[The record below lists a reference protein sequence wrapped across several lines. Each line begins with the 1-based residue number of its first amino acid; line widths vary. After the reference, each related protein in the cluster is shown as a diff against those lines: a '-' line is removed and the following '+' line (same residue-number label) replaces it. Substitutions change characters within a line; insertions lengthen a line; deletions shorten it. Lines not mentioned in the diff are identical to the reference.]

1 MISNMASSQ
10 INNLSTTAY
19 PSMHVCGSSA
29 SMCSSKI
36 IDNKDIYIYIY
47 IYILVKEIH
56 DI

>member
-10 INNLSTTAY
+10 INNLST
-19 PSMHVCGSSA
+19 SMHVCGSSA

-36 IDNKDIYIYIY
+36 IDNKDIYI
-47 IYILVKEIH
+47 LVKEIH

>member
-19 PSMHVCGSSA
+19 PSMHVCGSPA

-47 IYILVKEIH
+47 ILVKEIH